1 MQRPGGPRAGARKP
15 ARLRRNFA
23 HDINHKRRLAERFG
37 SMAMKRAMAAG
48 VLVFGLVGGAFAET
62 LPEPGADYWTKAKM
76 TGGMTIEYRHSKG
89 KVRMEMRAPGMNETM
104 VGYFDVKSRKGIMVM
119 SMPGMPP
126 MAIESGLDGEGQV
139 GVAGGK
145 GERIGSDRVAG
156 EACDLWKP
164 EMNNAEEK
172 RMDGV
177 ACITRDGIML
187 RMVGNLEGK
196 RQTIFEVT
204 ELSRAA
210 QDMKLL
216 TPPAGLK
223 PMQIPKGM
231 MPPRK

>member
-1 MQRPGGPRAGARKP
+1 
-15 ARLRRNFA
+15 
-23 HDINHKRRLAERFG
+23 
-37 SMAMKRAMAAG
+37 MAMKRAMTAG
-48 VLVFGLVGGAFAET
+48 VLMFGLACGALAEA
-62 LPEPGADYWTKAKM
+62 LPEPGTDYWSKGKM
-76 TGGMTIEYRHSKG
+76 AGGIAIEYRHSKG
-89 KVRMEMRAPGMNETM
+89 KMRMEMRTPGMKETM

-126 MAIESGLDGEGQV
+126 MAIETGLDGEGNV

-164 EMNNAEEK
+164 EMTTAEEK
-172 RMDGV
+172 QTDGV
-177 ACITRDGIML
+177 ACVTRDGIML
-187 RMVGNLEGK
+187 RMVGNFEGK

-204 ELSRAA
+204 ELSRAP
-210 QDMKLL
+210 QDIKQL

>member
-1 MQRPGGPRAGARKP
+1 
-15 ARLRRNFA
+15 
-23 HDINHKRRLAERFG
+23 
-37 SMAMKRAMAAG
+37 MAMKRAMAAG
-48 VLVFGLVGGAFAET
+48 VFAFGLAGGVAAEP
-62 LPEPGADYWTKAKM
+62 LPEPGTDYWSKGKM
-76 TGGMTIEYRHSKG
+76 TGGMQIEYRHSKG
-89 KVRMEMRAPGMNETM
+89 KMRMEMRGPDMKEAM
-104 VGYFDVKSRKGIMVM
+104 VGYFDVKSRKGVVVM

-145 GERIGSDRVAG
+145 GERVGSDRVAG

-164 EMNNAEEK
+164 EMKTAEEK
-172 RMDGV
+172 RTDGV

-187 RMVGNLEGK
+187 RMVGNFEGK